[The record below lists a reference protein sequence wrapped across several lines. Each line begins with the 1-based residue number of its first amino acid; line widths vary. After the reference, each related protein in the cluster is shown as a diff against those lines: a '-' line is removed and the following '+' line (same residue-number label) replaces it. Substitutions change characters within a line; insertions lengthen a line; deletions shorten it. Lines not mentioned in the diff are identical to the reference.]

1 MLKQKSDLTRG
12 MSISGR
18 GLIRG
23 EITIIQILNLIIIKS
38 STCSQLSGKL
48 VTIISSNKIERDKK
62 LIIWKKTIN
71 VNKLS

>member
-48 VTIISSNKIERDKK
+48 VTIIATNKIERDKK